1 MHYYG
6 PAHEAIAAN
15 GWRWSVFSTELSSEI
30 LFFVQAVL
38 HIGNL
43 NIRSD
48 SEGNAT
54 MASDKHLT
62 AVSQLLRVEPSGII
76 KVSLNPEP

>member
-1 MHYYG
+1 M
-6 PAHEAIAAN
+6 
-15 GWRWSVFSTELSSEI
+15 
-30 LFFVQAVL
+30 L

>member
-1 MHYYG
+1 M
-6 PAHEAIAAN
+6 
-15 GWRWSVFSTELSSEI
+15 
-30 LFFVQAVL
+30 L

-54 MASDKHLT
+54 MTNDKHLT
-62 AVSQLLRVEPSGII
+62 AVSQLLRVEPPGII
-76 KVSLNPEP
+76 KVIKFSLYCCIAFS